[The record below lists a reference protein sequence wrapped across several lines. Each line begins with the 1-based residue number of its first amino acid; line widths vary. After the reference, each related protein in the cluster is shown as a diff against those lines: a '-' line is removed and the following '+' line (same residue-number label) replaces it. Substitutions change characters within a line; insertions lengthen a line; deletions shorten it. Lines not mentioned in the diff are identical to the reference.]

1 VFFGQNAVF
10 LRFYNNILF
19 LISIC

>member
-10 LRFYNNILF
+10 LPFF
-19 LISIC
+19 Q